1 MSYALTLGATFFI
14 NLILILSV
22 NLQLGLLGLPNLGF
36 IIFMGAGAYAV
47 GLFSMGPPTA
57 LSLQHYF
64 FGTTL
69 PFPIPLLLAV
79 ILGMVLAAILGA
91 LVLRKLRGHYLAIIT
106 LILVLAVWTAV
117 NGEPNF
123 LGGAN
128 GIYGIPQPFHSLS
141 SSYNGYGTVFL
152 IYVAVLA
159 VICFFFAERFS
170 RSPMGRAARAIR
182 ENESGATAL
191 GKNPYR
197 VRMIAVICG
206 GGMAAL
212 SGALLAQYVAIW
224 TPTPWSLDEIF
235 PAVGAMIIGG
245 RGNNWGAALG
255 CLVVDIGVGQGIT
268 FIPAFSSDPGLTFAF
283 QWIVDGVLLIAFL
296 WFRPKGLLPERK
308 ARWPKLPAGLVH
320 SEPVAATGAVAA
332 PALGPTLSAD
342 AATSGPLGASSL
354 RPSASADTDRPGLGA
369 AGVTPVDRRT
379 SAVAG
384 ANADG
389 ILSCR
394 GVSVA
399 FGGLRA
405 VDDVSLSVERGSIT
419 GLIGPNGAGKS
430 TLVNVLSGHLR
441 RHSGRVVLDSHD
453 VTAVPAYGIAQRGLM
468 RTFQLSSE
476 FARLTVLDNMM
487 VSPREVGAHFW
498 GDVFYPAGW
507 RRRET
512 ELLSR
517 ARGLL
522 DEFGLLSLADEYA
535 GNLSGGQKRLLELA
549 RALMAEPKLLLLDEP
564 MAGVAP
570 GMVDRLIDRIL
581 DINRTRAVRI
591 MIVEHDLEVIDR
603 LCSKVLV
610 MIQGRVAAEGN
621 MRELREDEQ
630 VIEAYLS

>member
-64 FGTTL
+64 FGATL
-69 PFPIPLLLAV
+69 PFPIPLILAV
-79 ILGMVLAAILGA
+79 LIGMALAAILGA

-106 LILVLAVWTAV
+106 LILVLATWTAV

-128 GIYGIPQPFHSLS
+128 GIYGIPQPFQSLAS
-141 SSYNGYGTVFL
+141 AGNGYATVFL

-159 VICFFFAERFS
+159 GLCFVFCERFF
-170 RSPMGRAARAIR
+170 RSPLGRAARAIR
-182 ENESGATAL
+182 ENESGAMAL

-268 FIPAFSSDPGLTFAF
+268 FIPAFSSDPGLSFAV
-283 QWIVDGVLLIAFL
+283 QWIVDGLLLIGFL

-308 ARWPKLPAGLVH
+308 ARWPIPG
-320 SEPVAATGAVAA
+320 GALLA
-332 PALGPTLSAD
+332 AD
-342 AATSGPLGASSL
+342 AAAPVVVPAGGLVPSMSSDAAASEVIPAGSL
-354 RPSASADTDRPGLGA
+354 AMSMPSHTTAAD
-369 AGVTPVDRRT
+369 VQ
-379 SAVAG
+379 AVAG
-384 ANADG
+384 GGSGLDHVTTRVADDV
-389 ILSCR
+389 IISCT
-394 GVSVA
+394 GVSVS

-405 VDDVSLSVERGSIT
+405 VDDVSLSVQRGSIT

-441 RHSGRVVLDSHD
+441 RHSGQVVLDNHN
-453 VTAVPAYGIAQRGLM
+453 VTAVPGYDIAQRGLV

-476 FARLTVLDNMM
+476 FPRLTVLENMM
-487 VSPREVGAHFW
+487 VAPRHVGNSFW
-498 GDVFYPAGW
+498 GDVFRPRGW
-507 RRRET
+507 KRRES
-512 ELLSR
+512 EQLIR
-517 ARGLL
+517 ARALL
-522 DEFGLLSLADEYA
+522 EEFGLLPLADEYA

-549 RALMAEPKLLLLDEP
+549 RALMGDPKMLLLDEP

-570 GMVDRLIDRIL
+570 NMVDRLIDRIL
-581 DINRTRAVRI
+581 DINGRRGVTMLV
-591 MIVEHDLEVIDR
+591 VEHDLEVIER

-621 MRELREDEQ
+621 MQELREDER